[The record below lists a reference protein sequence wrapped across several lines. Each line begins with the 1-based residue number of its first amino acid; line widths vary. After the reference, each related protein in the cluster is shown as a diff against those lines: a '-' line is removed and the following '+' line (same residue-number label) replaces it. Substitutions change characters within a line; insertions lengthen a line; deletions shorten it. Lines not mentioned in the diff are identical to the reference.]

1 MRRLLS
7 ASIVLLTVLASCGD
21 PGPIKT
27 SPKSTATQDATTQ
40 GTTSAGSTPGA
51 GASGGTVPGIDALT
65 TAATN
70 SAKPVVK
77 VPASLPTKL
86 VVTVLKEGSGEAAKN
101 GDIVEVNY
109 VGVRSADGKEF
120 DNSYDRG
127 QTFPVTLGAGGVI
140 KGWDQGLV
148 GAKTG
153 SQIQLD
159 IPAELAYG
167 DSPQGDVIQA
177 GDALT
182 FVIDVVT
189 VKAGPPSLPDS
200 EIPAVN
206 PADVP
211 TVSIPTSEGATE
223 LKITEV
229 KPGTGEA
236 AAEGDTA
243 YVLIIG
249 YNGATGEQIV
259 SSWTAGKPEVLPLDK
274 ANLLPG
280 LVDAIVGM
288 KVGGRRLV
296 IIPFADAFGAAGNP
310 NMGLPA
316 STDFTVVLDL
326 IALAKAK

>member
-148 GAKTG
+148 GANAR
-153 SQIQLD
+153 S
-159 IPAELAYG
+159 
-167 DSPQGDVIQA
+167 
-177 GDALT
+177 
-182 FVIDVVT
+182 
-189 VKAGPPSLPDS
+189 
-200 EIPAVN
+200 
-206 PADVP
+206 
-211 TVSIPTSEGATE
+211 
-223 LKITEV
+223 
-229 KPGTGEA
+229 
-236 AAEGDTA
+236 
-243 YVLIIG
+243 
-249 YNGATGEQIV
+249 
-259 SSWTAGKPEVLPLDK
+259 
-274 ANLLPG
+274 
-280 LVDAIVGM
+280 
-288 KVGGRRLV
+288 R
-296 IIPFADAFGAAGNP
+296 
-310 NMGLPA
+310 
-316 STDFTVVLDL
+316 
-326 IALAKAK
+326 